1 MGSEDS
7 ARWKREAG
15 EYAVEKYVI
24 SGMRIGLGTGSTVD
38 YALMAIAGKIRSG
51 ALEGCV
57 FLSSSAQTD
66 ARAADLGI
74 PVADGAPDGAVDGA
88 YGGADVDAGGVLGL
102 GALDLVID
110 GADEVNGDKQLIKGG
125 GGALMREK
133 ILAYNSRQVVIIVDA
148 GKVVEN
154 FAPEGFLLPIEVLP
168 FALGAVRRRVLDM
181 THARGPGVFG
191 AAQLRRAPDGNLLVT
206 DNGNNIIDARFEI
219 PLTGAGAAVDIERR
233 LDAITG
239 VVCNGL
245 FTFAA
250 GESGGADAGPALS
263 PVIVCSG
270 QDGTREW

>member
-38 YALMAIAGKIRSG
+38 YALIAIAEKIRSG

-66 ARAADLGI
+66 ARASELGI
-74 PVADGAPDGAVDGA
+74 PVADGAAGGGLDGDAGVDS
-88 YGGADVDAGGVLGL
+88 GGVLGL

-133 ILAYNSRQVVIIVDA
+133 ILAYNSKQVVIIVDA

-245 FTFAA
+245 FTFAT
-250 GESGGADAGPALS
+250 GEAGGADAGPALS

-270 QDGTREW
+270 KDGTREW